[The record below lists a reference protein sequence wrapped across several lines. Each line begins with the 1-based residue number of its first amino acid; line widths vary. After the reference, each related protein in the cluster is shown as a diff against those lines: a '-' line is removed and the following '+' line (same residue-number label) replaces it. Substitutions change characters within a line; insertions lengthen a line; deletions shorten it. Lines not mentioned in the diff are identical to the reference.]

1 VVNRGEVWWADF
13 GEPMGSE
20 PGFVRP
26 VIVVSSDRFNDSRIA
41 TVLVTEVTNNL
52 RLAAAPGNVEL
63 AAGDGGLPKDC
74 VANVSQTLVVD
85 RSRLGRKLGTLPSHL
100 LLRVDE
106 GLRLL
111 LAL

>member
-1 VVNRGEVWWADF
+1 MVNRGDVWWADL

-20 PGFVRP
+20 PGYTRP
-26 VIVVSSDRFNDSRIA
+26 VLVVSSDRFNSSRIA
-41 TVLVTEVTNNL
+41 TVMVTAITSNL

-63 AAGDGGLPKDC
+63 AAGDGGLPRDC
-74 VANVSQTLVVD
+74 VANVSQTLVID
-85 RSRLGRKLGTLPSHL
+85 RSRLDRRLGSLPSHL
-100 LLRVDE
+100 MFRVDE